1 MERPDFKQLKVAVVG
16 GGIGGLSAALALRR
30 AGHKVSVYERR
41 GFDVEVGASIS
52 CAANGTQWL
61 HEWGVDV
68 PSGKPVVLMHLIMRD
83 WKTGK
88 ILNDYNLENYER
100 EWGNVYNMFHRQDM
114 HKMLL
119 DAATSPEGKGTPCEV
134 VVDHI
139 CESVEV
145 DAGIIHFENGNSV
158 EADLVIGADGIRS
171 KVREEIG
178 NKTSKKSAPQTCYRV
193 NVSKEEIERLGLDWA
208 ADPAIQFWGGYPQ
221 EGLSQYYK
229 VVMSP
234 CAGGDIVSFYL
245 FMPTQLTNHQEEG
258 FVFAEAPVD
267 EILVG
272 AYKDLD
278 ERCRTL
284 IEHSVERKPWRL
296 YMHDPYSKWY
306 NGKTCIIG
314 DAAKPMMPHQSQ
326 GACQAIED
334 AAALGIIFSPKY
346 AQYTHNVS
354 DGLALYQ
361 AIRSPRGTR
370 VQDASK
376 RALENLNE
384 RIGFSSL
391 SAPEAALATKEN
403 KLTVDEMNRYDM
415 HSHIASQVALESH

>member
-1 MERPDFKQLKVAVVG
+1 
-16 GGIGGLSAALALRR
+16 
-30 AGHKVSVYERR
+30 
-41 GFDVEVGASIS
+41 
-52 CAANGTQWL
+52 
-61 HEWGVDV
+61 
-68 PSGKPVVLMHLIMRD
+68 
-83 WKTGK
+83 
-88 ILNDYNLENYER
+88 
-100 EWGNVYNMFHRQDM
+100 MFHRQDM

-119 DAATSPEGKGTPCEV
+119 EAATSPEGKGTPCEV

-139 CESVEV
+139 CESVDT
-145 DAGIIHFENGNSV
+145 DAGIIHFANGEKV
-158 EADLVIGADGIRS
+158 KADLIIGADGIRS

-178 NKTSKKSAPQTCYRV
+178 NKTSKTSAPQTCYRV
-193 NVSKEEIERLGLDWA
+193 NVHKEEIERLGLDWA

-306 NGKTCIIG
+306 KGTTCIMG

-326 GACQAIED
+326 G
-334 AAALGIIFSPKY
+334 
-346 AQYTHNVS
+346 
-354 DGLALYQ
+354 
-361 AIRSPRGTR
+361 
-370 VQDASK
+370 
-376 RALENLNE
+376 
-384 RIGFSSL
+384 
-391 SAPEAALATKEN
+391 
-403 KLTVDEMNRYDM
+403 
-415 HSHIASQVALESH
+415 